1 MTVIMLFQVIIIG
14 VIIAQ
19 ITLVIAAILRVN
31 RQSLTGTQAVLWNLM
46 VLTTPIIGALLVFAS
61 FPSTRGQDG

>member
-1 MTVIMLFQVIIIG
+1 MTAIMLFQVIVIG

-19 ITLVIAAILRVN
+19 FALVIAALLRVN
-31 RQSLTGTQAVLWNLM
+31 RQPLTGTQAVLWNLM
-46 VLTTPIIGALLVFAS
+46 VLTTPIIGALLVFVS